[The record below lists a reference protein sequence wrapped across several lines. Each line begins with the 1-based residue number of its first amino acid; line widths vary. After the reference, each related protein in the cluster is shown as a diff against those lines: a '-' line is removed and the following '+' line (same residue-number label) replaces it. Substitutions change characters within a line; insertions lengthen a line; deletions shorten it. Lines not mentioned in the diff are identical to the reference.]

1 MMRGI
6 GKGIEIGRGRGKW
19 RLIVRMRIIDIVVDI
34 RPLERG
40 TGSVRCRYVDLGFV
54 YDAF

>member
-1 MMRGI
+1 MRGI